1 VCGLE
6 AQVGIPVTERPSG
19 ALGTQVLTTECPHH
33 QYQEARMYL
42 KGSLCVL
49 ALVWLATPPA
59 QAATELNGDVGRE
72 LIGQDEIPTEY
83 HGLWGREG
91 NCAELQQ
98 PFFMNAVFVTKKS
111 MAFDKRTCP
120 INTALAEGDEFK
132 AVFNCITVGEDTLQ
146 TLPIRLTLREARLYV
161 KVGEERE
168 DGPYLNCNAP
178 GFGSNR

>member
-1 VCGLE
+1 
-6 AQVGIPVTERPSG
+6 
-19 ALGTQVLTTECPHH
+19 
-33 QYQEARMYL
+33 MYL

-59 QAATELNGDVGRE
+59 QAATELNGVVGRE
-72 LIGQDEIPTEY
+72 LIGQDVIPTEY

-111 MAFDKRTCP
+111 LALDKRTCP
-120 INTALAEGDEFK
+120 INTALAEGDEFE
-132 AVFNCITVGEDTLQ
+132 AAFNCITVGEDTLQ
-146 TLPIRLTLREARLYV
+146 TLPIRLTLREAKLYV

-178 GFGSNR
+178 GFGSKR